1 MATSDIFDVSQTRA
15 RKMSRSTIV
24 RTLSGLLLTSAGL
37 ARGQQA
43 ATHENHGAHEEAP
56 ATPRLGEIDFPTS
69 ASPAAHAAFVH
80 GVLLMHN
87 FHYPAAADAFRQAQ
101 KLDPTD
107 VMSFWGE
114 AMTYT
119 HPVWNEQDTAAARA
133 VLNRLGPTREA
144 RLAKARTTAE
154 RRWLDAVEI
163 LYAPTGTKAQRDT
176 AYAAA
181 MASMHE
187 ADPQN
192 VEATTLYA
200 LALLGLNQ
208 GQRDVPTYQRAYAIL
223 APVFASH
230 PHHPGAAHYLIHA
243 TDDPD
248 HAAMGLDAANAYSDI
263 APSAGHAIHMTSHIF
278 LALGKW
284 DDVVSANRRAQAT
297 VPQGFLSP
305 HVVHWLHYGLL
316 QQGRYHEAD
325 KWLDSMA
332 AQARSGPSS
341 RRMLSWDA
349 AGLMAGANLADTRRW
364 GGVAA
369 KIRVDSSTFDAVS
382 NSEALTD
389 LAASEFG
396 FALAALFRGETA
408 AFNSALAGMTAR
420 RTRVA
425 NDINMTTARGMSEV
439 MEKTLHAY
447 ALQRD
452 GDTAGALA
460 LFRDAAKQES
470 QLPMPFGPPST
481 IKPPREAA
489 AELLLSVGRPA
500 DARNEF
506 LLALA
511 RTPRR
516 TAPLLGL
523 ARAEYALG
531 NYAESGRLY
540 GELVTIWHAADT
552 NFPELAEAKSRIK

>member
-1 MATSDIFDVSQTRA
+1 MR
-15 RKMSRSTIV
+15 RSAIS
-24 RTLSGLLLTSAGL
+24 RTLAGLLFTAAGI
-37 ARGQQA
+37 ARAQQV

-56 ATPRLGEIDFPTS
+56 APRLGEIDFPTA
-69 ASPAAHAAFVH
+69 ASPGSHPEFVH

-87 FHYPAAADAFRQAQ
+87 FHYPAAAAAFREAQ

-119 HPVWNEQDTAAARA
+119 HPVWNEQDTAAGDA
-133 VLNRLGPTREA
+133 VLRRLGPTRDA
-144 RLAKARTTAE
+144 RLAKARTPSE
-154 RRWLDAVEI
+154 RRWLDAVEK
-163 LYAPTGTKAQRDT
+163 LYAPIGTKAQRDT

-192 VEATTLYA
+192 VEATTFYA

-208 GQRDVPTYQRAYAIL
+208 GQRDVATYQKAYTIL
-223 APVFASH
+223 APVFASN

-248 HAAMGLDAANAYSDI
+248 HAAMGLDAAKAYSDI

-284 DDVVSANRRAQAT
+284 DEVVSANRRAQAT
-297 VPQGFLSP
+297 APPGVLSG

-316 QQGRYHEAD
+316 QQGRYREAD
-325 KWLDSMA
+325 QWLDSMA
-332 AQARSGPSS
+332 RQARTGPAN
-341 RRMLSWDA
+341 RRVLSWDA
-349 AGLMAGANLADTRRW
+349 AGLMAGANLADTKRW
-364 GGVAA
+364 NGVAA
-369 KIRVDSSTFDAVS
+369 KIRVDSSAFDATS
-382 NSEALTD
+382 NAEALTD

-396 FALAALFRGETA
+396 FALGALSRGETV
-408 AFNSALAGMTAR
+408 AFTSALAAMTAR
-420 RTRVA
+420 RNRVA
-425 NDINMTTARGMSEV
+425 NNPDMATARGMSEV
-439 MEKTLHAY
+439 MEKTLRGF
-447 ALQRD
+447 ALQRA

-460 LFRDAAKQES
+460 LFRDAATQES

-489 AELLLSVGRPA
+489 GELLLDLGRPA
-500 DARNEF
+500 EARTEF

-516 TAPLLGL
+516 TAPMLGM
-523 ARAEYALG
+523 ARAEHALG
-531 NYAESGRLY
+531 NRAESARLY
-540 GELVTIWHAADT
+540 GELATIWHSADADL
-552 NFPELAEAKSRIK
+552 PELAEARSRIK

>member
-1 MATSDIFDVSQTRA
+1 MR
-15 RKMSRSTIV
+15 RSAIS
-24 RTLSGLLLTSAGL
+24 RTLAGLLLTAAGI
-37 ARGQQA
+37 ARAQQV
-43 ATHENHGAHEEAP
+43 ATHENHGAQEEAP
-56 ATPRLGEIDFPTS
+56 APRLGEIDFPTS
-69 ASPAAHAAFVH
+69 ASPASHIAFVR

-87 FHYPAAADAFRQAQ
+87 FHYPAAAEAFRQAQ
-101 KLDPTD
+101 KLDRTD

-119 HPVWNEQDTAAARA
+119 HPVWNEQDTAAADT
-133 VLNRLGPTREA
+133 VLRRLGPTRDA
-144 RLAKARTTAE
+144 RLGKARTVSE
-154 RRWLDAVEI
+154 RRWLDAVET

-192 VEATTLYA
+192 VEVTTFYA
-200 LALLGLNQ
+200 LSLLGLNQ
-208 GQRDVPTYQRAYAIL
+208 GQRDVATYQKAYTIL

-297 VPQGFLSP
+297 VPPGFLSG

-325 KWLDSMA
+325 QWIDSMA
-332 AQARSGPSS
+332 RQASTGPTR

-349 AGLMAGANLADTRRW
+349 VGLMAGANLADTRRW
-364 GGVAA
+364 SGVAA
-369 KIRVDSSTFDAVS
+369 KVRVDSSVFDVTS
-382 NSEALTD
+382 NAEALTD

-396 FALAALFRGETA
+396 FALGALFRGDSV
-408 AFNSALAGMTAR
+408 AFNSALAGMAAR
-420 RTRVA
+420 RTRVT
-425 NDINMTTARGMSEV
+425 NNPDMTTARGMSEV
-439 MEKTLHAY
+439 MEKTLRGY
-447 ALQRD
+447 ALQRG
-452 GDTAGALA
+452 GDAAGALA
-460 LFRDAAKQES
+460 LFRDAANQES
-470 QLPMPFGPPST
+470 KLPMPFGPPST

-489 AELLLSVGRPA
+489 GELLLSVGRPA
-500 DARNEF
+500 EARTEF
-506 LLALA
+506 LLALP

-516 TAPLLGL
+516 TAPMLGL

-531 NYAESGRLY
+531 NHAESGRLY
-540 GELVTIWHAADT
+540 GELVSIWHTADADL
-552 NFPELAEAKSRIK
+552 PELAEARSRSK

>member
-1 MATSDIFDVSQTRA
+1 MT
-15 RKMSRSTIV
+15 RSTIS
-24 RTLSGLLLTSAGL
+24 RTLACLLLTSAGL
-37 ARGQQA
+37 ARAQQA

-56 ATPRLGEIDFPTS
+56 APRLGEIDFPTS
-69 ASPAAHAAFVH
+69 ASPASHTAFVR

-87 FHYPAAADAFRQAQ
+87 FHYPAAAEAFRQAQ

-119 HPVWNEQDTAAARA
+119 HPVWNEQDTAAADT
-133 VLNRLGPTREA
+133 VLRRLGPTRDA
-144 RLAKARTTAE
+144 RLGKARTVSE
-154 RRWLDAVEI
+154 RRWLDAVER

-192 VEATTLYA
+192 VEATTFYA

-208 GQRDVPTYQRAYAIL
+208 GQRDVATYQRAYTIL

-297 VPQGFLSP
+297 VPPGFLSP

-332 AQARSGPSS
+332 RQARTGPA
-341 RRMLSWDA
+341 RRRTLSWDA
-349 AGLMAGANLADTRRW
+349 VGLMAGANLADTRRW
-364 GGVAA
+364 SGLAA
-369 KIRVDSSTFDAVS
+369 KMRVDSTVFDATG
-382 NSEALTD
+382 NSEELTD

-396 FALAALFRGETA
+396 FALGALSRGETG
-408 AFNSALAGMTAR
+408 AFTSALAGMTAR
-420 RTRVA
+420 RTRVSNNPDMA
-425 NDINMTTARGMSEV
+425 IARGMSEV
-439 MEKTLHAY
+439 MEKTLRAY
-447 ALQRD
+447 ALRKG

-460 LFRDAAKQES
+460 LFRDAAIQES

-489 AELLLSVGRPA
+489 GELLLDLGRPA
-500 DARNEF
+500 EARNEF

-516 TAPLLGL
+516 IAPTLGL

-531 NYAESGRLY
+531 NRAESGRLY
-540 GELVTIWHAADT
+540 QQLATIWHAADADL
-552 NFPELAEAKSRIK
+552 PELAEARNRIK

>member
-1 MATSDIFDVSQTRA
+1 
-15 RKMSRSTIV
+15 MSRSTIS
-24 RTLSGLLLTSAGL
+24 RTLACLLFTSAGL
-37 ARGQQA
+37 ARAQHA
-43 ATHENHGAHEEAP
+43 ATHDNHANNEMP

-69 ASPAAHAAFVH
+69 ASVPSHAAFVR
-80 GVLLMHN
+80 GVLLLHN

-101 KLDPTD
+101 KLDSTD

-119 HPVWNEQDTAAARA
+119 HPVWNEQDTAAADA
-133 VLNRLGPTREA
+133 VLRRLGPTRES
-144 RLAKARTTAE
+144 RLSKARTVSE
-154 RRWLDAVEI
+154 RRWLDAVET
-163 LYAPTGTKAQRDT
+163 LYAPAGTKAQRDT
-176 AYAAA
+176 AYSAA

-192 VEATTLYA
+192 VEATTFYA
-200 LALLGLNQ
+200 LSLLGLNQ
-208 GQRDVPTYQRAYAIL
+208 GQRDVATYQKAYTIL

-248 HAAMGLDAANAYSDI
+248 HAAMGLAAANAYSDI

-297 VPQGFLSP
+297 APPGILGP

-316 QQGRYHEAD
+316 QQGRYREAD
-325 KWLDSMA
+325 QWLDSMA
-332 AQARSGPSS
+332 RQARTGPPN
-341 RRMLSWDA
+341 RRILSWDA

-364 GGVAA
+364 SGVAA
-369 KIRVDSSTFDAVS
+369 KVRIDSSVFDAIR
-382 NSEALTD
+382 NPEALTD

-396 FALAALFRGETA
+396 FALGALFRGETA
-408 AFNSALAGMTAR
+408 AFTSALTGMTTR
-420 RTRVA
+420 RELVA
-425 NDINMTTARGMSEV
+425 SNPDMATARGMSEV
-439 MEKTLHAY
+439 MEKTLRGY
-447 ALQRD
+447 ALSKD
-452 GDTAGALA
+452 GSASAALA
-460 LFRDAAKQES
+460 LFRDAANQEA

-489 AELLLSVGRPA
+489 GELLLTLGRPA
-500 DARNEF
+500 EARTEF
-506 LLALA
+506 LLALS

-516 TAPLLGL
+516 TAPMLGL

-531 NYAESGRLY
+531 NRAESGRLY
-540 GELVTIWHAADT
+540 QELVTIWHDADT
-552 NFPELAEAKSRIK
+552 DFPELAEARSRTR

>member
-1 MATSDIFDVSQTRA
+1 
-15 RKMSRSTIV
+15 MSRSTIV
-24 RTLSGLLLTSAGL
+24 RTLAALLLTTAGL
-37 ARGQQA
+37 ARAQQ
-43 ATHENHGAHEEAP
+43 ATHETHGAHEEAP
-56 ATPRLGEIDFPTS
+56 AAPRLGEIDFPTS
-69 ASPAAHAAFVH
+69 ASPAAHAAFVR
-80 GVLLMHN
+80 GVLFMHN
-87 FHYPAAADAFRQAQ
+87 FHYPQAAERFRQAQ
-101 KLDPTD
+101 KLDPAD

-119 HPVWNEQDTAAARA
+119 HPVWNEQDTAAAHV

-144 RLAKARTTAE
+144 RLAKAQTVAE
-154 RRWLDAVEI
+154 RRWLEAVEA
-163 LYAPTGTKAQRDT
+163 LYAPGGTKAQRDT
-176 AYAAA
+176 AYAAS
-181 MASMHE
+181 MASMHQ

-192 VEATTLYA
+192 VEATTFYA

-208 GQRDVPTYQRAYAIL
+208 GERDVATYQKAYAIL

-248 HAAMGLDAANAYSDI
+248 HAAMGLDAANAYGDI

-284 DDVVSANRRAQAT
+284 DDVVSANQRAQAT
-297 VPQGFLSP
+297 VPGGFLSP

-316 QQGRYHEAD
+316 QQGRYREAD
-325 KWLDSMA
+325 HWLDSMA
-332 AQARSGPSS
+332 TQARTGPPG

-349 AGLMAGANLADTRRW
+349 AGLMAGANLADTKRW
-364 GGVAA
+364 SGVAA
-369 KIRVDSSTFDAVS
+369 KIRVDSAAFDAAS
-382 NSEALTD
+382 NSESLTD

-396 FALAALFRGETA
+396 FALGALFRGETA
-408 AFNSALAGMTAR
+408 AFNSALAAMTAR

-425 NDINMTTARGMSEV
+425 NDPNMTTARGMSEV
-439 MEKTLHAY
+439 MEKTLRGY
-447 ALQRD
+447 ALQKN

-460 LFRDAAKQES
+460 LFRGAASQES

-489 AELLLSVGRPA
+489 GDLLMGVGRPA
-500 DARNEF
+500 EARNEF

-516 TAPLLGL
+516 TAPMLGL

-531 NYAESGRLY
+531 NNAESRKLY
-540 GELVTIWHAADT
+540 RELVTIWHAADAGL
-552 NFPELAEAKSRIK
+552 PELAEARSRVK

>member
-1 MATSDIFDVSQTRA
+1 MTRMTIAPAVAALVLAT
-15 RKMSRSTIV
+15 
-24 RTLSGLLLTSAGL
+24 AGL
-37 ARGQQA
+37 ARAQQA
-43 ATHENHGAHEEAP
+43 VTHENHGAHDEAP
-56 ATPRLGEIDFPTS
+56 PTPRLGEIDFPTS
-69 ASPAAHAAFVH
+69 ASPSAHAAFVR

-87 FHYPAAADAFRQAQ
+87 FHYPAAAEAFRQAQ

-119 HPVWNEQDTAAARA
+119 HPVWNEQDTAAADA
-133 VLNRLGPTREA
+133 VLRRLGPTRDA
-144 RLAKARTTAE
+144 RLGKARTVSE

-181 MASMHE
+181 MMSMHQT
-187 ADPQN
+187 DPQN
-192 VEATTLYA
+192 VEATTFYA

-208 GQRDVPTYQRAYAIL
+208 GQRDVATYQKAYTIL

-284 DDVVSANRRAQAT
+284 DDVVAANRRAQAT
-297 VPQGFLSP
+297 VTPGIVSP

-316 QQGRYHEAD
+316 QQGRYREAD
-325 KWLDSMA
+325 HWLDSMA
-332 AQARSGPSS
+332 TQARTGPTS

-349 AGLMAGANLADTRRW
+349 VGLMAGANLADTRRW
-364 GGVAA
+364 SGVAA
-369 KIRVDSSTFDAVS
+369 TMRIDSSAFDAVT
-382 NSEALTD
+382 NAEALTD
-389 LAASEFG
+389 LAAGEFG
-396 FALAALFRGETA
+396 FALGALFRGETVS
-408 AFNSALAGMTAR
+408 FNSALAGMTAR
-420 RTRVA
+420 RARVA
-425 NDINMTTARGMSEV
+425 NNPDMATARGMSEV
-439 MEKTLHAY
+439 MEKTLRGY
-447 ALQRD
+447 ALQKD
-452 GDTAGALA
+452 GDTGRALA
-460 LFRDAAKQES
+460 LFREAAIQES

-489 AELLLSVGRPA
+489 GALLLNLGRPA
-500 DARNEF
+500 DARAEF

-516 TAPLLGL
+516 TAPMLGL

-531 NYAESGRLY
+531 NFAESRRLY
-540 GELVTIWHAADT
+540 GELMTIWHTADPDL
-552 NFPELAEAKSRIK
+552 PELAEARSRSK

>member
-1 MATSDIFDVSQTRA
+1 MVA
-15 RKMSRSTIV
+15 
-24 RTLSGLLLTSAGL
+24 LLLATTGV
-37 ARGQQA
+37 ARAQEA
-43 ATHENHGAHEEAP
+43 ATHENHGAHEEP
-56 ATPRLGEIDFPTS
+56 ATAARLGEIDFPTS
-69 ASPAAHAAFVH
+69 ASPAAHTAFVR

-87 FHYPAAADAFRQAQ
+87 FHYGPAAQAFRQAQ

-119 HPVWNEQDTAAARA
+119 HPVWNQQDTAAADAALR
-133 VLNRLGPTREA
+133 RLGPTREA
-144 RLAKARTTAE
+144 RLAKARTAGE
-154 RRWLDAVEI
+154 RRWLDAAET
-163 LYAPTGTKAQRDT
+163 LYAPTGTKAHRDT
-176 AYAAA
+176 AYAAS

-208 GQRDVPTYQRAYAIL
+208 GQRDVATYQKAYTIL

-248 HAAMGLDAANAYSDI
+248 HAAMGLDAANAYSEI

-284 DDVVSANRRAQAT
+284 DDVVAANLRAQAT
-297 VPQGFLSP
+297 APVGLLNP
-305 HVVHWLHYGLL
+305 HVVHWLHYALV
-316 QQGRYHEAD
+316 QQGRYMEAD
-325 KWLDSMA
+325 RWLDSIA
-332 AQARSGPSS
+332 TQARTGPPN
-341 RRMLSWDA
+341 RRALSWDGV
-349 AGLMAGANLADTRRW
+349 GLMAAANLADTKRW
-364 GGVAA
+364 RGMAA
-369 KIRVDSSTFDAVS
+369 HMRVDSSVFDATS
-382 NSEALTD
+382 DSEALTD

-396 FALAALFRGETA
+396 FALGALFRGETT

-425 NDINMTTARGMSEV
+425 NNPDMNIARGMSEV
-439 MEKTLHAY
+439 MEKTLRGY
-447 ALQRD
+447 ALEKND
-452 GDTAGALA
+452 DTAGALA
-460 LFRDAAKQES
+460 IFRDAANQES
-470 QLPMPFGPPST
+470 QLPMPFGPPLT

-489 AELLLSVGRPA
+489 GELLLLLSRPA
-500 DARNEF
+500 EARKEF
-506 LLALA
+506 ELALA

-516 TAPLLGL
+516 AAPMLGL
-523 ARAEYALG
+523 ARAEHALG
-531 NYAESGRLY
+531 NRAESSRLY
-540 GELVTIWHAADT
+540 RELVSIWHSADEDL
-552 NFPELAEAKSRIK
+552 PELAEAKSRSK